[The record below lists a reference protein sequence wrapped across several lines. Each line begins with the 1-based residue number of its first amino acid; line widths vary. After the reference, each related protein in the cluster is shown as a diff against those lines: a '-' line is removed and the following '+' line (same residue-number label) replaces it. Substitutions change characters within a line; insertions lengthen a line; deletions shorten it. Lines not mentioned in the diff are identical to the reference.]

1 MKLELL
7 NSEGP
12 ILVAELKGEEYH
24 ISNTRKELIVV
35 LTRQQMQEFVHGDFV
50 IKDKQDVF
58 KYRTYPGSMKPDLR
72 QLDKFIGIDTEG
84 KIY

>member
-24 ISNTRKELIVV
+24 ISNTRKELIVI
-35 LTRQQMQEFVHGDFV
+35 LMKKQIQEFVHGNFV
-50 IKDKQDVF
+50 IKDKQKEF
-58 KYRTYPGSMKPDLR
+58 KYSTFPGSMKPDLR
-72 QLDKFIGIDTEG
+72 KLDEFIGIDTDG
-84 KIY
+84 KAY